1 MEIICF
7 FTIWFT
13 QYATFWRSIYFIG
26 KQNVNNKKAD
36 ICRVVMLKHFDCKL
50 QLQVFCLHKLCTSA
64 SWHFCTVMSK
74 LLDLCQT
81 GWRQL
86 VDSWTFFTVYVLL
99 RWAGCDLCPLAWG
112 SGSSFGEVDL
122 RRIVLYSLGFYQIIS
137 GNYLAKDQETLTHTN
152 TKLGIRRFFF
162 ILCNALSLYH

>member
-1 MEIICF
+1 MRSYLPWTEPLIRIHKLQGEKVQVQDKNWAFPQSRCQIVNTKADKESDTWCLLEPSLSILNWNGNNLF

-26 KQNVNNKKAD
+26 KQNVSNKKAD

-86 VDSWTFFTVYVLL
+86 VN
-99 RWAGCDLCPLAWG
+99 
-112 SGSSFGEVDL
+112 SSFQVSD
-122 RRIVLYSLGFYQIIS
+122 SHS
-137 GNYLAKDQETLTHTN
+137 N
-152 TKLGIRRFFF
+152 
-162 ILCNALSLYH
+162 